1 MPESIERR
9 KRQAILSALVNGC
22 WLVLSAVVV
31 LWLRQLLQSREIRS
45 ILLAVITGAD
55 MLMLLPLAVSL
66 RQRLKEIEGGEED
79 EARQY

>member
-1 MPESIERR
+1 MPKSIERR
-9 KRQAILSALVNGC
+9 KRQAVLSALLSGC

-31 LWLRQLLQSREIRS
+31 LWLRQLLQSREILS
-45 ILLAVITGAD
+45 VLLAVITGAD